1 LNYKVKDIEKSN
13 KDQKGGLNLHF
24 LEEKLMIS
32 PFKKLML
39 SFFEL
44 KVFRSFIQS
53 INYNLVGKSIL
64 EVGCGAGYGIVQI
77 SKIFN
82 PKEYYAFDINQKM
95 ISLSAAKVKKK
106 ELNVQLFLGDVLK
119 TGLPSN
125 KFDVVFVF
133 TVLHHVEG
141 WRDALKEI
149 NRVLKPKGLLL
160 INEINNR
167 SLSWFERYLKVIH
180 PRKAYFTWEMFTEGL
195 IAAEFLILREYKF
208 LEDLGFFLC
217 VNLSRD

>member
-1 LNYKVKDIEKSN
+1 MKEPDRIHR
-13 KDQKGGLNLHF
+13 GGLNLHF

-32 PFKKLML
+32 PLKKLML

-44 KVFRSFIQS
+44 YVFKSFVKS
-53 INYNLVGKSIL
+53 INYNLVGKIIL
-64 EVGCGAGYGIVQI
+64 EVGCGAGYGIE
-77 SKIFN
+77 KITRSFN

-95 ISLSAAKVKKK
+95 IFRSAARVKKK
-106 ELNVQLFLGDVLK
+106 KLNVQLFLGDVLK

-160 INEINNR
+160 INEINSR
-167 SLSWFERYLKVIH
+167 SLSWFERYLRVIH
-180 PRKAYFTWEMFTEGL
+180 PRKAHFTWEMFTQGL
-195 IAAEFLILREYKF
+195 NAADFLILREYKF
-208 LEDLGFFLC
+208 LKDLGFFLC
-217 VNLSRD
+217 IKL

>member
-1 LNYKVKDIEKSN
+1 MNYKVKNRKKSN
-13 KDQKGGLNLHF
+13 RNQRGGLDLHF
-24 LEEKLMIS
+24 LEEKLMVS

-39 SFFEL
+39 TYFEL
-44 KVFRSFIQS
+44 KVFKSFIES
-53 INYNLVGKSIL
+53 INYNMVGKSIL
-64 EVGCGAGYGIVQI
+64 EVGCGAGYGIEQI
-77 SKIFN
+77 SKSFN
-82 PKEYYAFDINQKM
+82 PKEYYAFDKNQKM
-95 ISLSAAKVKKK
+95 ISLSVAKVKKK
-106 ELNVQLFLGDVLK
+106 KLDVQLFLGDVLK

-149 NRVLKPKGLLL
+149 SRVLKPKGLLL

-167 SLSWFERYLKVIH
+167 SLRWFERYFKVVH
-180 PRKAYFTWEMFTEGL
+180 PGEAHFTWEMFTRGL
-195 IAAEFLILREYKF
+195 TAAEFLVLREYKF

-217 VNLSRD
+217 INLSRE